1 MKALSWNRL
10 TDITK
15 TKKPYRGTTDRYP
28 VGDRKHN
35 TKNFYVDEIDG
46 EKVYRITYGTYHRE
60 HFVTKE
66 VYDAEPDKYHERT
79 WASTDEERY
88 CYYEPIPNELGV
100 VRSDNTFE
108 FTAKHGYGQGHNS
121 VISSWSIGF
130 FCNSSRHGGMIYR
143 DNSRSIFHPIFKGMR
158 LEIETMQPHKDSI
171 YQVVGKRVNRKEGK
185 EFLKQYEDFYKV
197 NEVMLKAM
205 DYKSYMETAS
215 DVVNSL
221 EISTDHWG
229 VHEGER
235 KKLITYAESC
245 INSAPLDAGVAFAL
259 AYDIKDI
266 WSRVR
271 AFLGVGNSYYSR
283 EMELELIFTNLKRK
297 LNNELYRKNPTVMN
311 LVEHQ
316 MGSLYPA
323 SQWGIDI
330 YVNGKEVEQY

>member
-10 TDITK
+10 TNITE
-15 TKKPYRGTTDRYP
+15 TQKPYRGTTNRYP

-35 TKNFYVDEIDG
+35 TKNFYVSEIDG

-79 WASTDEERY
+79 WETDEAKRY
-88 CYYEPIPNELGV
+88 CFYEPVPNELGV

-130 FCNSSRHGGMIYR
+130 FCSSSRHGGMIYR

-185 EFLKQYEDFYKV
+185 EFLKRYEDFYKV

-205 DYKSYMETAS
+205 DYKSYMETAC
-215 DVVNSL
+215 DVVSSL
-221 EISTDHWG
+221 EIPTDRWG
-229 VHEGER
+229 LYDGDR

-259 AYDIKDI
+259 AYEVKDV
-266 WSRVR
+266 WSRLR
-271 AFLGVGNSYYSR
+271 AFTGNGHSYYSR
-283 EMELELIFTNLKRK
+283 EVELESIFTNLKRK
-297 LNNELYRKNPTVMN
+297 LNNELYRKNPTVMKH
-311 LVEHQ
+311 VEYQ